1 MKNDT
6 CFLNGMP
13 VTLFSY
19 FKENHGIVSA
29 VTVVINQKS
38 VNIVIGIL
46 LYLIMGIIDHKSRWI
61 M

>member
-6 CFLNGMP
+6 RFLNGMP

-19 FKENHGIVSA
+19 FKESRGTVSA
-29 VTVVINQKS
+29 VIVVINQKS

-46 LYLIMGIIDHKSRWI
+46 L
-61 M
+61 

>member
-1 MKNDT
+1 
-6 CFLNGMP
+6 MP